1 LPPGG
6 LVALGLELRTRALPA
21 VAGLIRQAAATADPE
36 EDPDRN
42 FERFEE
48 GFGALADIGV
58 LDDGAEELIEEA
70 RDLMAEAVHDLVQ
83 RRRERHALT
92 EPGDEEEEWAFA
104 SATTIPEIAAAPP
117 PPRERPRRSIFS
129 DVDRT
134 DPTAGR

>member
-1 LPPGG
+1 
-6 LVALGLELRTRALPA
+6 
-21 VAGLIRQAAATADPE
+21 
-36 EDPDRN
+36 
-42 FERFEE
+42 
-48 GFGALADIGV
+48 
-58 LDDGAEELIEEA
+58 DDGAEELIEEA

-134 DPTAGR
+134 DPTDGR